1 MQGLKVQ
8 WRDSWI
14 VSLMAVTCFL
24 AATWLGVGR
33 KDSSLG
39 TVLLVLGFATVIAL
53 TAYLA
58 VMTERRQQA
67 AQLQGITETSPC
79 IFLIIRQ
86 GQILHANSAAALVTE
101 YPVSDLVGMPLDRLL
116 EPADRDRLLGWY
128 QQSDLTK
135 GWRSE
140 LQIRTRSG
148 QQRWLDFTA
157 GMIRLNG
164 EKAMLTTAYDITKRK
179 QAEQEVALATDR
191 ERLLA
196 EISLRIGRSLQLDE
210 ILHTTVEET
219 RHFLKVDRVI
229 ISRINPDGVVDAV
242 AESVDPQWPS
252 VLGLRSDV
260 TGAAEVKHLMSQ
272 GIRVVND
279 NAQIPQKTPF
289 LAEYYRIGQVQAGMG
304 VALMQE
310 GQMFGALIVSQCSQP
325 RQWQPWEID
334 LLQRLATQVEIALQ
348 QGHLYEQVRNLATNL
363 EQQVQDRTIE
373 LQQRNQELQHL
384 NQELQHLNQSKDLL
398 LHAVTHDLRTPVQ
411 GMLMVLNQLCRASQ
425 DVVTVP
431 QSTIARMIAS
441 SDRQLTLLNLLI
453 QEQTLGHQ
461 EIPMHCQPLQ
471 LPRILTTA
479 IDHVQELF
487 ERNQTVLVNLVAET
501 VPIIY
506 GDAQQIQQVLEEL
519 FVNAVQHNPPARTV
533 TITAHGVGSD
543 NENNLSLKVTITDDG
558 VGLTSTQ
565 QTRLFQLYVRAW
577 DNCHRTGIGL
587 GLYQCQQ
594 IVQQHGGQIGVTSQV
609 GQGSQFWFTLPL
621 ALTNWERL
629 PRDV

>member
-14 VSLMAVTCFL
+14 VSLMAVTCLL

-411 GMLMVLNQLCRASQ
+411 GMLMVLNQLCHPSH

>member
-14 VSLMAVTCFL
+14 VSLMAVTCLL

>member
-1 MQGLKVQ
+1 
-8 WRDSWI
+8 
-14 VSLMAVTCFL
+14 
-24 AATWLGVGR
+24 
-33 KDSSLG
+33 
-39 TVLLVLGFATVIAL
+39 
-53 TAYLA
+53 
-58 VMTERRQQA
+58 
-67 AQLQGITETSPC
+67 
-79 IFLIIRQ
+79 
-86 GQILHANSAAALVTE
+86 
-101 YPVSDLVGMPLDRLL
+101 
-116 EPADRDRLLGWY
+116 
-128 QQSDLTK
+128 
-135 GWRSE
+135 
-140 LQIRTRSG
+140 
-148 QQRWLDFTA
+148 
-157 GMIRLNG
+157 
-164 EKAMLTTAYDITKRK
+164 
-179 QAEQEVALATDR
+179 
-191 ERLLA
+191 
-196 EISLRIGRSLQLDE
+196 
-210 ILHTTVEET
+210 
-219 RHFLKVDRVI
+219 
-229 ISRINPDGVVDAV
+229 
-242 AESVDPQWPS
+242 
-252 VLGLRSDV
+252 
-260 TGAAEVKHLMSQ
+260 
-272 GIRVVND
+272 
-279 NAQIPQKTPF
+279 
-289 LAEYYRIGQVQAGMG
+289 
-304 VALMQE
+304 
-310 GQMFGALIVSQCSQP
+310 
-325 RQWQPWEID
+325 
-334 LLQRLATQVEIALQ
+334 
-348 QGHLYEQVRNLATNL
+348 
-363 EQQVQDRTIE
+363 
-373 LQQRNQELQHL
+373 
-384 NQELQHLNQSKDLL
+384 
-398 LHAVTHDLRTPVQ
+398 
-411 GMLMVLNQLCRASQ
+411 MVLNQLCRASQ

>member
-1 MQGLKVQ
+1 MQGLKVR
-8 WRDSWI
+8 WRNSWLI
-14 VSLMAVTCFL
+14 SLMAVTCFL

-33 KDSSLG
+33 QDSRLG
-39 TVLLVLGFATVIAL
+39 TVLLGLGVATVMAL
-53 TAYLA
+53 TVYLA

-67 AQLQGITETSPC
+67 AQLQGMTETSPC

-86 GQILHANSAAALVTE
+86 GQILHANSAAALATE
-101 YPVSDLVGMPLDRLL
+101 YPLSDLVGMSLDRLL
-116 EPADRDRLLGWY
+116 EPDDHDHLSAWYYPSNSTQSWRGELKIKTRL
-128 QQSDLTK
+128 
-135 GWRSE
+135 
-140 LQIRTRSG
+140 G

-157 GMIRLNG
+157 AMITLEG
-164 EKAMLTTAYDITKRK
+164 QGAVLTTAYDITQRK

-196 EISLRIGRSLQLDE
+196 EISLRIGRSLKLDE
-210 ILHTTVEET
+210 ILKTTVEET
-219 RHFLKVDRVI
+219 RHFLKADRVI
-229 ISRINPDGVVDAV
+229 ISRIHLDGVVDAV

-260 TGAAEVKHLMSQ
+260 TGAAEVKYLMSQ

-279 NAQIPQKTPF
+279 TAQIPQKTPF
-289 LAEYYRIGQVQAGMG
+289 LAEYYRLGNVQAGMG
-304 VALMQE
+304 VAIMQE

-384 NQELQHLNQSKDLL
+384 NQSKDLL

-411 GMLMVLNQLCRASQ
+411 GMLMVLNQLCHPSQ

-453 QEQTLGHQ
+453 QEQTPGHQ
-461 EIPMHCQPLQ
+461 AIPMHCQAVQ
-471 LPRILTTA
+471 LPRILTAA
-479 IDHVQELF
+479 IAHLQELL
-487 ERNQTVLVNLVAET
+487 ERNRTILVNLVSET
-501 VPIIY
+501 SPTVN
-506 GDAQQIQQVLEEL
+506 GDAQQIQQVLEQL
-519 FVNAVQHNPPARTV
+519 LVNAVQHNPPARTL
-533 TITAHGVGSD
+533 TITAHNIGS
-543 NENNLSLKVTITDDG
+543 ESEKYPSLKVTITDDG
-558 VGLTSTQ
+558 VGLTTTQ
-565 QTRLFQLYVRAW
+565 QQRLFQLYVRAW

-594 IVQQHGGQIGVTSQV
+594 IIQQHGGQIGVTSQL

-621 ALTNWERL
+621 ALSNWGKS
-629 PRDV
+629 PHDV